1 MGLVNT
7 GQSLFLAAGGFRVIF
22 ARHGNDL
29 FTIMPSPKRLVVTKE
44 PRWMKYVG
52 ALLVLVGSFA
62 LIPFKVDY
70 LEMFD
75 LPMYMLGV
83 GGILLLLRAAQKI
96 GWHLVLEGNVL
107 YYSKFNMYA
116 SWKRIRSQEFALSQ
130 DKITKVIVSTTA
142 ITLHYE
148 PGRMLT
154 FSTLGLDNA
163 AKERLV
169 KLEHAL
175 QPIG

>member
-1 MGLVNT
+1 
-7 GQSLFLAAGGFRVIF
+7 
-22 ARHGNDL
+22 
-29 FTIMPSPKRLVVTKE
+29 MPSSKRLVVTKE
-44 PRWMKYVG
+44 PRWMKYAG
-52 ALLVLVGSFA
+52 AMSVLVGSFA

-70 LEMFD
+70 LEILD
-75 LPMYMLGV
+75 LPMYALG
-83 GGILLLLRAAQKI
+83 GAGIILLLRATQKI

-130 DKITKVIVSTTA
+130 DKITKVVVTQTA
-142 ITLHYE
+142 ITIHYE

-154 FSTLGLDNA
+154 FSTIGLDST

-169 KLEHAL
+169 KLERGL
-175 QPIG
+175 QPQG

>member
-1 MGLVNT
+1 
-7 GQSLFLAAGGFRVIF
+7 
-22 ARHGNDL
+22 
-29 FTIMPSPKRLVVTKE
+29 MPSPKRLVVTKE

-52 ALLVLVGSFA
+52 AMLVLVGSFA
-62 LIPFKVDY
+62 FIPFKVDY

-75 LPMYMLGV
+75 FPMHALGSV
-83 GGILLLLRAAQKI
+83 GIALLLRATQNI

-130 DKITKVIVSTTA
+130 DKITKAIVTSKS

-148 PGRMLT
+148 PGRMLS
-154 FSTLGLDNA
+154 FSTIGMDSA
-163 AKERLV
+163 AKERLK
-169 KLEHAL
+169 KLEQVL
-175 QPIG
+175 QPKT

>member
-1 MGLVNT
+1 
-7 GQSLFLAAGGFRVIF
+7 
-22 ARHGNDL
+22 
-29 FTIMPSPKRLVVTKE
+29 
-44 PRWMKYVG
+44 MKYAG
-52 ALLVLVGSFA
+52 AMLVLVGSFA

-75 LPMYMLGV
+75 LPMYLLGV
-83 GGILLLLRAAQKI
+83 VGLLLLMRAAQKI

-107 YYSKFNMYA
+107 YYSKFNMYS

-148 PGRMLT
+148 PGRMLA
-154 FSTLGLDNA
+154 FSILGLDNA
-163 AKERLV
+163 AKERRG
-169 KLEHAL
+169 KLERAL
-175 QPIG
+175 QPKG

>member
-1 MGLVNT
+1 M
-7 GQSLFLAAGGFRVIF
+7 
-22 ARHGNDL
+22 
-29 FTIMPSPKRLVVTKE
+29 
-44 PRWMKYVG
+44 
-52 ALLVLVGSFA
+52 LVLVGSFA

-75 LPMYMLGV
+75 LPMYMLGMIGV
-83 GGILLLLRAAQKI
+83 ILLVRAAQKI

-130 DKITKVIVSTTA
+130 DKITKVLVTSTS
-142 ITLHYE
+142 ITIHYE

-154 FSTLGLDNA
+154 FSTLGLDKA
-163 AKERLV
+163 TKERLV
-169 KLEHAL
+169 KLGRAL
-175 QPIG
+175 QPLG

>member
-1 MGLVNT
+1 MTACSWPQAAFGLFFVARKRPSQDNA
-7 GQSLFLAAGGFRVIF
+7 LFKTPCGHEGTTLDEVRW
-22 ARHGNDL
+22 
-29 FTIMPSPKRLVVTKE
+29 SPV
-44 PRWMKYVG
+44 
-52 ALLVLVGSFA
+52 AGSFA

-75 LPMYMLGV
+75 LPMYILGGSGV
-83 GGILLLLRAAQKI
+83 VLLLRATQKI

-130 DKITKVIVSTTA
+130 DKITKVIVTSTS

-169 KLEHAL
+169 KLERAL
-175 QPIG
+175 QPKG

>member
-1 MGLVNT
+1 
-7 GQSLFLAAGGFRVIF
+7 
-22 ARHGNDL
+22 
-29 FTIMPSPKRLVVTKE
+29 
-44 PRWMKYVG
+44 MKYAG
-52 ALLVLVGSFA
+52 AMLVLVGSFA

-75 LPMYMLGV
+75 LPMYLI
-83 GGILLLLRAAQKI
+83 GGIGLILLVRAAQKI

-130 DKITKVIVSTTA
+130 DKITKVIVTSTS
-142 ITLHYE
+142 ITLHYD

-154 FSTLGLDNA
+154 FSTLGLDRA

-169 KLEHAL
+169 HLERTL
-175 QPIG
+175 QSQQ

>member
-1 MGLVNT
+1 
-7 GQSLFLAAGGFRVIF
+7 
-22 ARHGNDL
+22 
-29 FTIMPSPKRLVVTKE
+29 MPSSKRLVVTKE

-52 ALLVLVGSFA
+52 AMFVLVGSFA
-62 LIPFKVDY
+62 FIPFKVDY
-70 LEMFD
+70 LEILDF
-75 LPMYMLGV
+75 PFYALG
-83 GGILLLLRAAQKI
+83 GTGIILLLRATQKI

-130 DKITKVIVSTTA
+130 DKITKVLVTSTS

-163 AKERLV
+163 AKERLM
-169 KLEHAL
+169 KLERAL
-175 QPIG
+175 QPQE

>member
-1 MGLVNT
+1 MTTNDR
-7 GQSLFLAAGGFRVIF
+7 LFLATGGFRVIF
-22 ARHGNDL
+22 AWHGNDL
-29 FTIMPSPKRLVVTKE
+29 LKTMPSSKRLVVTKE
-44 PRWMKYVG
+44 PRWMKYAG
-52 ALLVLVGSFA
+52 AMLVLVGSFA

-75 LPMYMLGV
+75 LPMYMLGMIGV
-83 GGILLLLRAAQKI
+83 ILLVRAAQKI

-130 DKITKVIVSTTA
+130 DKITKVIVTSTS
-142 ITLHYE
+142 ITIHYE

-154 FSTLGLDNA
+154 FSTIGLDNA
-163 AKERLV
+163 AKNRLV
-169 KLEHAL
+169 QLERAL
-175 QPIG
+175 QPMG

>member
-1 MGLVNT
+1 
-7 GQSLFLAAGGFRVIF
+7 
-22 ARHGNDL
+22 
-29 FTIMPSPKRLVVTKE
+29 
-44 PRWMKYVG
+44 MKYAG
-52 ALLVLVGSFA
+52 AMLVLVGSFA

-75 LPMYMLGV
+75 LPMYMLGMIGV
-83 GGILLLLRAAQKI
+83 ILLVRAAQKI

-130 DKITKVIVSTTA
+130 DKITKVIVTSTS

-154 FSTLGLDNA
+154 FSTIGLDNA
-163 AKERLV
+163 AKNRLV
-169 KLEHAL
+169 QLEHAL
-175 QPIG
+175 QPQG

>member
-1 MGLVNT
+1 MAVDLT
-7 GQSLFLAAGGFRVIF
+7 PRGFRVIF
-22 ARHGNDL
+22 ARQGNDL
-29 FTIMPSPKRLVVTKE
+29 FSIMPSSKRLVVTKE

-75 LPMYMLGV
+75 LPMYLLGITGV
-83 GGILLLLRAAQKI
+83 ILLVRATQKI

-130 DKITKVIVSTTA
+130 DKIKKVIVTSTS

-154 FSTLGLDNA
+154 FSTIGLDNA
-163 AKERLV
+163 AKDRLV
-169 KLEHAL
+169 KLERAL
-175 QPIG
+175 QPMG

>member
-1 MGLVNT
+1 
-7 GQSLFLAAGGFRVIF
+7 
-22 ARHGNDL
+22 
-29 FTIMPSPKRLVVTKE
+29 
-44 PRWMKYVG
+44 MKYVG
-52 ALLVLVGSFA
+52 AMLVLVGSFA

-83 GGILLLLRAAQKI
+83 GRILLLLRAAQKI

-130 DKITKVIVSTTA
+130 DKITKVIVTSTS

-169 KLEHAL
+169 HLERAL
-175 QPIG
+175 QPQGG

>member
-1 MGLVNT
+1 
-7 GQSLFLAAGGFRVIF
+7 
-22 ARHGNDL
+22 
-29 FTIMPSPKRLVVTKE
+29 
-44 PRWMKYVG
+44 MKYAG
-52 ALLVLVGSFA
+52 AMLVLVGSFA

-75 LPMYMLGV
+75 LPMYMLGMMGV
-83 GGILLLLRAAQKI
+83 ILLVRAAQKI

-130 DKITKVIVSTTA
+130 DKITKVIVTSTS

-154 FSTLGLDNA
+154 FSTIGLDNS
-163 AKERLV
+163 AKDRLV
-169 KLEHAL
+169 KLERAL
-175 QPIG
+175 QPMG

>member
-1 MGLVNT
+1 MT
-7 GQSLFLAAGGFRVIF
+7 TEDRLFLATGSFRVIF
-22 ARHGNDL
+22 AWHGNAL
-29 FTIMPSPKRLVVTKE
+29 FETMPSSKRLVVTKE
-44 PRWMKYVG
+44 PRWMKYAG
-52 ALLVLVGSFA
+52 AMMLLVGSFA

-75 LPMYMLGV
+75 LPMYMLGMIGV
-83 GGILLLLRAAQKI
+83 ILLVRAAQKI

-130 DKITKVIVSTTA
+130 DKITKVIVTSTS

-154 FSTLGLDNA
+154 FSTIGLDNS
-163 AKERLV
+163 AKDRLV
-169 KLEHAL
+169 KLERAL
-175 QPIG
+175 QPMG

>member
-1 MGLVNT
+1 
-7 GQSLFLAAGGFRVIF
+7 
-22 ARHGNDL
+22 
-29 FTIMPSPKRLVVTKE
+29 
-44 PRWMKYVG
+44 MKYAG
-52 ALLVLVGSFA
+52 AMLVLVGSFA

-75 LPMYMLGV
+75 LPMYMLGMIGV
-83 GGILLLLRAAQKI
+83 ILLVRAAQKI

-130 DKITKVIVSTTA
+130 DKITKVIVTSTS

-154 FSTLGLDNA
+154 FSAIGLDKT

-169 KLEHAL
+169 HLERAL
-175 QPIG
+175 QPQG

>member
-1 MGLVNT
+1 
-7 GQSLFLAAGGFRVIF
+7 
-22 ARHGNDL
+22 
-29 FTIMPSPKRLVVTKE
+29 
-44 PRWMKYVG
+44 MKYAG
-52 ALLVLVGSFA
+52 AMLVLVGSFA

-75 LPMYMLGV
+75 LPMYLLGMIGV
-83 GGILLLLRAAQKI
+83 ILLVRAAQKI

-130 DKITKVIVSTTA
+130 DKITKVIVTSTS

-154 FSTLGLDNA
+154 FSTIGLDNA
-163 AKERLV
+163 AKNRLV
-169 KLEHAL
+169 KLERAL
-175 QPIG
+175 QPMG

>member
-1 MGLVNT
+1 M
-7 GQSLFLAAGGFRVIF
+7 
-22 ARHGNDL
+22 
-29 FTIMPSPKRLVVTKE
+29 
-44 PRWMKYVG
+44 
-52 ALLVLVGSFA
+52 LVLVGSFA

-75 LPMYMLGV
+75 LPMYLIGMIGL
-83 GGILLLLRAAQKI
+83 ILLVRAAQKI

-107 YYSKFNMYA
+107 YYSKFDMYA

-130 DKITKVIVSTTA
+130 DKITKVIVTSSS
-142 ITLHYE
+142 ITFHYE

-154 FSTLGLDNA
+154 FSTLGLDKT

-169 KLEHAL
+169 HLERAL
-175 QPIG
+175 QPQG

>member
-1 MGLVNT
+1 MSSAPKLDLT
-7 GQSLFLAAGGFRVIF
+7 AGGFRVIF
-22 ARHGNDL
+22 ARQGNDL
-29 FTIMPSPKRLVVTKE
+29 LKTMPSSKRLVVTKE

-52 ALLVLVGSFA
+52 AMLVLVGSFA

-70 LEMFD
+70 LEVFD
-75 LPMYMLGV
+75 LPMYILGATGV
-83 GGILLLLRAAQKI
+83 TLLLRAAQNI

-107 YYSKFNMYA
+107 YYSKFNMYS

-130 DKITKVIVSTTA
+130 DKITKVAVTTTA
-142 ITLHYE
+142 IIIHYE

-154 FSTLGLDNA
+154 FSTIGLDSG

-169 KLEHAL
+169 KLEKAL
-175 QPIG
+175 QPQR

>member
-1 MGLVNT
+1 
-7 GQSLFLAAGGFRVIF
+7 
-22 ARHGNDL
+22 
-29 FTIMPSPKRLVVTKE
+29 
-44 PRWMKYVG
+44 MKYAG
-52 ALLVLVGSFA
+52 AMMLLVGSFA

-75 LPMYMLGV
+75 LPMYMLGMIGV
-83 GGILLLLRAAQKI
+83 ILLVRAAQKI

-130 DKITKVIVSTTA
+130 DKITKVIVTSTS

-154 FSTLGLDNA
+154 FSTIGLDNS
-163 AKERLV
+163 AKDRLV
-169 KLEHAL
+169 KLERAL
-175 QPIG
+175 QPMG

>member
-1 MGLVNT
+1 
-7 GQSLFLAAGGFRVIF
+7 
-22 ARHGNDL
+22 
-29 FTIMPSPKRLVVTKE
+29 
-44 PRWMKYVG
+44 MKYVG
-52 ALLVLVGSFA
+52 AMLVLVGSFA

-70 LEMFD
+70 MEMFD

-83 GGILLLLRAAQKI
+83 AGVLLLLRAGQKI

-107 YYSKFNMYA
+107 YYSKFNMYS

-130 DKITKVIVSTTA
+130 DKITKVVVTKSS

-148 PGRMLT
+148 PGRMLA
-154 FSTLGLDNA
+154 FSTLGLDGT

-169 KLEHAL
+169 KLERTL
-175 QPIG
+175 QPQG

>member
-1 MGLVNT
+1 M
-7 GQSLFLAAGGFRVIF
+7 
-22 ARHGNDL
+22 
-29 FTIMPSPKRLVVTKE
+29 
-44 PRWMKYVG
+44 
-52 ALLVLVGSFA
+52 LVLVGSFA

-75 LPMYMLGV
+75 LPMYMLGAV
-83 GGILLLLRAAQKI
+83 GILLLLRAAQKI

-130 DKITKVIVSTTA
+130 DKITKVIVTSSS

-154 FSTLGLDNA
+154 FSTLGLDSV

-169 KLEHAL
+169 HLQRAL
-175 QPIG
+175 QPHG

>member
-1 MGLVNT
+1 
-7 GQSLFLAAGGFRVIF
+7 
-22 ARHGNDL
+22 
-29 FTIMPSPKRLVVTKE
+29 
-44 PRWMKYVG
+44 MKYAG
-52 ALLVLVGSFA
+52 AMLVLVGSFA

-75 LPMYMLGV
+75 LPMYMLGMIGV
-83 GGILLLLRAAQKI
+83 ILLVRAAQKI
-96 GWHLVLEGNVL
+96 GWHLVLEGHVL
-107 YYSKFNMYA
+107 YYSKFNMYS

-130 DKITKVIVSTTA
+130 DKITKVIVTSTS

-154 FSTLGLDNA
+154 FSTIGLDNA

-169 KLEHAL
+169 ELEQAL
-175 QPIG
+175 QP

>member
-1 MGLVNT
+1 
-7 GQSLFLAAGGFRVIF
+7 
-22 ARHGNDL
+22 
-29 FTIMPSPKRLVVTKE
+29 
-44 PRWMKYVG
+44 MKYAG
-52 ALLVLVGSFA
+52 AILVLVGSFA

-75 LPMYMLGV
+75 LPMYMLGL

-130 DKITKVIVSTTA
+130 DKITKVILTSTS

-163 AKERLV
+163 AKERLAQ
-169 KLEHAL
+169 LERAL
-175 QPIG
+175 QPQGG

>member
-1 MGLVNT
+1 
-7 GQSLFLAAGGFRVIF
+7 
-22 ARHGNDL
+22 
-29 FTIMPSPKRLVVTKE
+29 MPSPKRLVVTKE

-52 ALLVLVGSFA
+52 AMLVLVGLFA
-62 LIPFKVDY
+62 FIPFKVDY

-75 LPMYMLGV
+75 LPMHVLGSV
-83 GGILLLLRAAQKI
+83 GIALLLRATQNI

-130 DKITKVIVSTTA
+130 DKITKAIVTSKS

-148 PGRMLT
+148 PGRMLS
-154 FSTLGLDNA
+154 FSIIGMDSA
-163 AKERLV
+163 AKERLK
-169 KLEHAL
+169 KLEQAL
-175 QPIG
+175 QPKT

>member
-1 MGLVNT
+1 
-7 GQSLFLAAGGFRVIF
+7 
-22 ARHGNDL
+22 
-29 FTIMPSPKRLVVTKE
+29 
-44 PRWMKYVG
+44 MKYAG

-75 LPMYMLGV
+75 LPMYALG
-83 GGILLLLRAAQKI
+83 GSGIGLLLRATQKI

-130 DKITKVIVSTTA
+130 DKITKVVVTSTS

-154 FSTLGLDNA
+154 FSILGLDNA
-163 AKERLV
+163 AKERLLQ
-169 KLEHAL
+169 LERAL
-175 QPIG
+175 ELQE